1 MACYE
6 LSLSGCEENY
16 EMNGK
21 RIPQEIF
28 VHSRIQ
34 PSEQH
39 APLKYAGMS
48 EERLQILT
56 QKIVY

>member
-1 MACYE
+1 
-6 LSLSGCEENY
+6 
-16 EMNGK
+16 MNGT
-21 RIPQEIF
+21 RRTQEIF

-34 PSEQH
+34 PSEEQ